1 MLENIDKII
10 EFVTMLSTVLFVIC
24 RSNAN
29 VKKKIDEHLKPNG
42 GSSIK
47 DALDR
52 IEAKLQT
59 VEATQRALL
68 DLHEADA
75 GHFLTESDGSFFWV
89 SDKFSEIMD
98 IVREDCLGLD
108 WIKAIKESEQ
118 MAMYSNW
125 AFIKNTKSTA
135 NFTFSTKSGVSVL
148 FRSVPVIDPKDR
160 IVGFVGNIKPVNP

>member
-1 MLENIDKII
+1 
-10 EFVTMLSTVLFVIC
+10 MLSTVLFVIC

-42 GSSIK
+42 GSSVR

-52 IEAKLQT
+52 IEIQLTQL
-59 VEATQRALL
+59 EASQRAIL
-68 DLHEADA
+68 DLHEETT
-75 GHFLTESDGSFFWV
+75 GHFLAGKDGHFFWV
-89 SDKFSEIMD
+89 SDKFSELMD
-98 IVREDCLGLD
+98 IEREDCLGLD

-148 FRSVPVIDPKDR
+148 FRSVPVIDSKDR